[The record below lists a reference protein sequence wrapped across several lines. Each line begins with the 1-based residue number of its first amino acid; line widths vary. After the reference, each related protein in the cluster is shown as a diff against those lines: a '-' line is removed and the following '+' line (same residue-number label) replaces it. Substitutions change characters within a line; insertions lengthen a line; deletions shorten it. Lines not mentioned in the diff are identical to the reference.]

1 MWHTAWRIKMIGR
14 FAYSALRTFALA
26 LLLTIPA
33 GAVDLGEEEEGG
45 DTAAEEAE
53 PEEGVEQEGEDDGLG
68 EADASKQEGW
78 AKPGEE
84 VLPPKFLIGARYR
97 VMVVP
102 QFLVNAFGVEGGRT
116 VVVHGGG
123 PEFAFSQKDFE
134 IILSPWF
141 AGYSLER
148 TPFKGPNDGENA
160 WEFIESYLSM
170 AYITGDFLW
179 KTHLSKTLDF
189 QIGAGAGVGIVFGNF
204 YRTDA
209 YWTQDGVS
217 MAVPPPNGDP
227 YNTVPAVGNPALA
240 PCVGP
245 GNPADFNVPPT
256 GQCPFG
262 GQYGPASAWPVYPW
276 LTFQTGLRYSPV
288 RNFIG
293 RLDIG
298 IGSSGFWFGLGA
310 DYGI

>member
-1 MWHTAWRIKMIGR
+1 MNGR
-14 FAYSALRTFALA
+14 FAYSALRTLALA
-26 LLLTIPA
+26 LLLTVPA
-33 GAVDLGEEEEGG
+33 GAVDLDEDEDAPAEEG
-45 DTAAEEAE
+45 E
-53 PEEGVEQEGEDDGLG
+53 PEEGLAEEGEDDGLG
-68 EADASKQEGW
+68 EAEEEPATGAEEGE

-84 VLPPKFLIGARYR
+84 LLPPKFLIGARYR

-102 QFLVNAFGVEGGRT
+102 QFLINAFGVEGGRT

-141 AGYSLER
+141 AGYSLEK

-160 WEFIESYLSM
+160 WEYIESYLSM

-189 QIGAGAGVGIVFGNF
+189 QIGAGAGIGIVFGNF
-204 YRTDA
+204 YRNDA
-209 YWTQDGVS
+209 YWSSDGTTLI
-217 MAVPPPNGDP
+217 APPPNGDP
-227 YNTVPAVGNPALA
+227 YNTNPAAGPVLA
-240 PCVGP
+240 ACTNAGQPLDP
-245 GNPADFNVPPT
+245 FS
-256 GQCPFG
+256 GQCPPG
-262 GQYGPASAWPVYPW
+262 GQYNANGPAAAWPVYPW

-288 RNFIG
+288 RDSYR